1 MIDAEFVERLIRAV
15 DESGIDTVEIRRG
28 GTRVRISKTPPPAPV
43 RAEAQAGPAA
53 ATVESSPA
61 SGDGASPAP
70 AESTAAGDSAAR
82 EGPAT
87 TLIEIK
93 SPMVGT
99 FYRAGAP
106 GAPPYVDTGQRISE
120 GDTLC
125 IIEAMKLMNEFESE
139 IGGTIEEIL
148 VEDGEPVEY
157 GQVLFRVAP
166 V

>member
-15 DESGIDTVEIRRG
+15 DESGIDSVEVRRG
-28 GTRVRISKTPPPAPV
+28 ATRVRINKTPPPAAVRSEVGAAPV
-43 RAEAQAGPAA
+43 SGVTQPPAIADSAA
-53 ATVESSPA
+53 AR
-61 SGDGASPAP
+61 PAP
-70 AESTAAGDSAAR
+70 APASPVEEESD
-82 EGPAT
+82 P
-87 TLIEIK
+87 TLIEIP

-106 GAPPYVDTGQRISE
+106 GAAPYVDTGQRISA

-139 IGGTIEEIL
+139 ISGTIAEIL
-148 VEDGEPVEY
+148 VRDGEPVEY

>member
-15 DESGIDTVEIRRG
+15 DESGIDTVDIRRG

-43 RAEAQAGPAA
+43 RTEA
-53 ATVESSPA
+53 ATAPVAGAVASPA
-61 SGDGASPAP
+61 SGGGDSATPAAP
-70 AESTAAGDSAAR
+70 GDSAADKQ
-82 EGPAT
+82 PTT

-139 IGGTIEEIL
+139 ISGTIEEIL

-157 GQVLFRVAP
+157 GQVLFKVAP